1 VTYAAILKDDNTPG
15 AKPFAVD
22 LVKKDLRLRKDRVE
36 NIGIILKLAVVI
48 RALEA
53 VMGPAS
59 VDEYTSIYR

>member
-1 VTYAAILKDDNTPG
+1 MTYVAILKDDRPG

-22 LVKKDLRLRKDRVE
+22 LVKKDLRLRKNRVE

-48 RALEA
+48 RALEG

-59 VDEYTSIYR
+59 VDEYTAIYR